1 MERNTTAF
9 EASEPNKAN
18 TRSVAQWAMTATL
31 LLFNIAV
38 FYAHIYL
45 ENGVP
50 FEMTLGLMVV
60 SASSLLYAF
69 NHGVKRDIATKVVI
83 VASIASILFCI
94 ITTS

>member
-1 MERNTTAF
+1 MARNTTAL
-9 EASEPNKAN
+9 EVNEPRKINN
-18 TRSVAQWAMTATL
+18 RNIMQWAMTSTIL
-31 LLFNIAV
+31 IFGIAV
-38 FYAHIYL
+38 LYAHVYL

-50 FEMTLGLMVV
+50 FEMTLGLMVI